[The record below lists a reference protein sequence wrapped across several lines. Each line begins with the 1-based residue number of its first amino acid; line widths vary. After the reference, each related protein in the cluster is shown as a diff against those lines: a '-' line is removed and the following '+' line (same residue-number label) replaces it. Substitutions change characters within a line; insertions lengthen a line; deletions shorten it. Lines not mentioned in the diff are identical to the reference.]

1 MGDADAA
8 ALWALGLDM
17 PYPVSALHG
26 RGIGELLD
34 RVLEVLPEH
43 SAVGGSHRPGGPR
56 RIALLGRPNV
66 GKSSSLNALAGTV
79 GPIVDD
85 VAGTTCDTVDEL
97 IKLGDRP

>member
-1 MGDADAA
+1 MGEADAA

-43 SAVGGSHRPGGPR
+43 SAVVGSHRPGGPR
-56 RIALLGRPNV
+56 RIALLGRPHV
-66 GKSSSLNALAGTV
+66 GKSSLLNALARSARALV
-79 GPIVDD
+79 VDD
-85 VAGTTCDTVDEL
+85 AGTYRQPGSSPM
-97 IKLGDRP
+97 K